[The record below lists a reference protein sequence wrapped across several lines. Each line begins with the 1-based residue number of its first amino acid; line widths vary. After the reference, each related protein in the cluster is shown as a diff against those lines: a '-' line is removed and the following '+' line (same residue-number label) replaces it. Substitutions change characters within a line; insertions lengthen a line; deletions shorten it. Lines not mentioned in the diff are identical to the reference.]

1 MSLQS
6 LIDKHIDSNEDAT
19 SPSFNSSP
27 YWISVLSHL
36 DPSYGGLSTVVPQLS
51 SLLAETGSFSM
62 GVAAFC
68 NPGEQYVPS
77 NGSRF
82 KITYWPTSRS
92 TWLRDSAI
100 RSRFRDEIRLAEGM
114 HIHGLWEQSTAMA
127 ARTAR
132 SLQVPYVLSAHGM
145 LEPWALSNR
154 KWKKIFYSALFERAN
169 VEGAACVHALTHAEA
184 EDYRRFGCTRPVAVI
199 PNGVSVPDNPSP
211 DPFISRF
218 PALKDKKIILFLG
231 RIHHKK
237 GLDILIESW
246 AELSKKSPEVHLV
259 IAGPDFEE
267 TKAKLDARI
276 SELGLVQDVTF
287 TGMLRGDLKWSA
299 MAAAD
304 CFVLPSY
311 SEGLSVSILE
321 AMAMGLPVVISD
333 RCNLPEVG
341 QAEAGWVIE
350 PKQSELT
357 AALADFI
364 ANSMET
370 NQNIGRRGFQLAARR
385 YNWSIIT
392 QQFIELYQ
400 WVQGGSRPLAFDL
413 V

>member
-1 MSLQS
+1 
-6 LIDKHIDSNEDAT
+6 
-19 SPSFNSSP
+19 
-27 YWISVLSHL
+27 
-36 DPSYGGLSTVVPQLS
+36 
-51 SLLAETGSFSM
+51 
-62 GVAAFC
+62 
-68 NPGEQYVPS
+68 
-77 NGSRF
+77 
-82 KITYWPTSRS
+82 
-92 TWLRDSAI
+92 
-100 RSRFRDEIRLAEGM
+100 M

-199 PNGVSVPDNPSP
+199 PNGVSVPNDSSP
-211 DPFISRF
+211 DLFISKF
-218 PALKDKKIILFLG
+218 PALKGRKIILFLG
-231 RIHHKK
+231 RIHYKK

-267 TKAKLDARI
+267 TKSKLEARI

-287 TGMLRGDLKWSA
+287 TGMLSGDLKWSA
-299 MAAAD
+299 MAAAG

-357 AALADFI
+357 TALADFI
-364 ANSMET
+364 GNSRET
-370 NQNIGRRGFQLAARR
+370 NRKIGRKGSQLAARR

-392 QQFIELYQ
+392 QQFTELYQ
-400 WVQGGSRPLAFDL
+400 WVQGGSRPLAVDL